1 MISAEAPT
9 LAMLRLANR
18 LTSLELAR
26 RLGVAV
32 TAITAWEA
40 GRAYPSPR
48 QQHALCQVLHVTRP
62 ALFLALAAIPVAD
75 PDPPAADGER
85 HDRRRSTGGG
95 APRGRRRRMD
105 R

>member
-26 RLGVAV
+26 RLGIAV

-48 QQHALCQVLHVTRP
+48 QQHAPRALPRAGGHSGCRP
-62 ALFLALAAIPVAD
+62 
-75 PDPPAADGER
+75 
-85 HDRRRSTGGG
+85 
-95 APRGRRRRMD
+95 
-105 R
+105 